1 MSIEATWIHPY
12 CGLLVDFEG
21 AVASMDVAV
30 RLEMSMDTDE
40 ENSMDRVVLTVCDV
54 GKVSVWM
61 SVHSYG

>member
-1 MSIEATWIHPY
+1 MYGWCRVCSLSIEATWIHPY

-40 ENSMDRVVLTVCDV
+40 ERIAWI
-54 GKVSVWM
+54 G
-61 SVHSYG
+61 